1 MPSNNPFNSPLTR
14 RKRLLEAEYRL
25 RVFPVLNDRDAKP
38 AIAVVVET
46 TKEFVSFHYEV
57 LLHDQKIGNTITLK
71 ILGLHTP
78 MSVMPGVGPARA
90 IRVYEHR
97 SGAINLVVQSP
108 DGDENVY
115 KLTRRSSSID
125 VNEAPSDPF
134 ILFSTQPIELPE

>member
-1 MPSNNPFNSPLTR
+1 MLSNKPSDSPLA
-14 RKRLLEAEYRL
+14 RKKKSPEAEYRL
-25 RVFPVLNDRDAKP
+25 RVFPVRNERDATP
-38 AIAVVVET
+38 ALAVVVET

-90 IRVYEHR
+90 FRIFEHR
-97 SGAINLVVQSP
+97 SGTVTLVVHSP

-115 KLTRRSSSID
+115 KLARRSSVID
-125 VNEAPSDPF
+125 VLEAPTRPF
-134 ILFSTQPIELPE
+134 ILFSTQPVALPE

>member
-1 MPSNNPFNSPLTR
+1 MPSNNPSNNPLA
-14 RKRLLEAEYRL
+14 RKKKLLEAEYRL

-90 IRVYEHR
+90 FRVYEHR
-97 SGAINLVVQSP
+97 SGTINLVVHSP

-115 KLTRRSSSID
+115 KLTRRSSAI
-125 VNEAPSDPF
+125 NIIEAPMHPF
-134 ILFSTQPIELPE
+134 ILFSTQPIALPE